1 MISKLVVRY
10 TAMIRGNIKLCTQ
23 RNFVIIIRDGQ
34 LELGTHRIFDHLNCS
49 FQDDQKIGIVGR
61 NGAGKSTLL
70 KVIAGTLQLTG
81 GSIQRDKT
89 QKIAYMPQ
97 EVVLQSSK
105 GVFDEVFTVF
115 DRFTQLEQ
123 RIAELEKLLEEQS
136 ENASDYV
143 EEYVKLQEQLAHFDK
158 IAAQRKAREIL
169 TGLGFKTEILQAPV
183 DQLSVGW
190 KMRVV
195 LAQLLLQNADFYL
208 FDEPTNHLDIV
219 AKEWFFHF
227 LKNGSFGYALVTH
240 DRYFLEHACP
250 LIFEL
255 ERGRGTMY
263 NGNLSYYL
271 EQKEER
277 RAHALAART
286 RQEKEID
293 KKQQTIERFRASAS
307 KAKMAQSMIKQLE
320 RIELVEV
327 EPVLPS
333 IHLSFPP
340 VDQPG
345 QIVLTLRN
353 VRHSFDG
360 KQLFCHVNGEIRR
373 GEKVALIA
381 PNGVGKTTLFEL
393 IQGKLPLQGGS
404 IEFGHKV
411 KTAFFEQDQ
420 TRVLNNRSTVFD
432 EVQNSCPDVSQQT
445 IRSFL
450 GSFLFSGD
458 DVEKKIGVLSGGERN
473 RVAMVKVLVKKSNF
487 LLLDEP
493 TNHLDMYAQDI
504 LLQALQQYQGT
515 ILIVC
520 HDHDFIQKLATRILE
535 LTPEGLQSF
544 NGTYEEYLYFKKT
557 MQSSQPQPAIAPTK
571 QEKNEPVSENVQSG
585 KELFLLRKQAAQL
598 ESKITKIEKELKEL
612 TVQFANMEYG
622 SAVYQ
627 KAEKRYKEA
636 QKELSHFLTEWEEAQ
651 KIITE

>member
-1 MISKLVVRY
+1 M
-10 TAMIRGNIKLCTQ
+10 
-23 RNFVIIIRDGQ
+23 IIIRDGQ
-34 LELGTHRIFDHLNCS
+34 LELGTHSIFDDLNCT
-49 FQDDQKIGIVGR
+49 FQGDQKIGIVGR

-97 EVVLQSSK
+97 EMVLQSAQS
-105 GVFDEVFTVF
+105 VFDETFTVF
-115 DRFTQLEQ
+115 DHYTKLEQ
-123 RIAELEKLLEEQS
+123 RITELETLLEEQS
-136 ENASDYV
+136 EHSSDYV

-158 IAAQRKAREIL
+158 LAAQLKAREIL
-169 TGLGFKTEILQAPV
+169 TGLGFKTEMLQTPV
-183 DQLSVGW
+183 NQLSVGW

-195 LAQLLLQNADFYL
+195 LAQLLLQDADFYL

-255 ERGRGTMY
+255 ERGKGTFY
-263 NGNLSYYL
+263 YGNLSYYL
-271 EQKEER
+271 AQKEER

-307 KAKMAQSMIKQLE
+307 KAKMAQSMMKQLE

-345 QIVLTLRN
+345 QIVLTLHN
-353 VRHSFDG
+353 VRHTFDG
-360 KQLFCHVNGEIRR
+360 KELFSHVNGEIRR

-393 IQGKLPLQGGS
+393 IQGKLKLQGGS

-420 TRVLNNRSTVFD
+420 TRVLDNRATIFD
-432 EVQNSCPDVSQQT
+432 EVQNSCLDVSQQT
-445 IRSFL
+445 VRAFL

-458 DVEKKIGVLSGGERN
+458 QIEKKIGVLSGGERN
-473 RVAMVKVLVKKSNF
+473 RVAMVKVLLKKSNF

-520 HDHDFIQKLATRILE
+520 HDHDFIQRLATRILE
-535 LTPEGLQSF
+535 LTPQGLQSY

-557 MQSSQPQPAIAPTK
+557 MQPAQAQPTIAPIK
-571 QEKNEPVSENVQSG
+571 QEKNEPVSENEQSG

-598 ESKITKIEKELKEL
+598 ESKINKIEKELKEL
-612 TVQFANMEYG
+612 TLQFANMEYG
-622 SAVYQ
+622 SAPYQ
-627 KAEKRYKEA
+627 KAEKRFKDA
-636 QKELSHFLTEWEEAQ
+636 QKELSHFLAEWEQAQ
-651 KIITE
+651 KILTK